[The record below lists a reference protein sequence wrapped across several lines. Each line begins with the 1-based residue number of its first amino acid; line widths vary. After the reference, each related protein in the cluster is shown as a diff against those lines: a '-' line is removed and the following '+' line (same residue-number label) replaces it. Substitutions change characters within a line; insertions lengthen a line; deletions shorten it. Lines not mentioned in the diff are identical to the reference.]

1 MRRLFI
7 TTTAVLGLG
16 LTVGGT
22 PAMAGYCGQ
31 GPQGPVYKQNCN
43 IPVHMMPGAPAVQDP
58 VVVHTSQPMGHLRSI
73 KYHGAPHVN
82 VTRIH
87 GLPPTVGLGDV
98 PIKFTGGCNPTSTT
112 YCRRPMG
119 HVAPAPVSYRAETR
133 IVSATMTPPPPPPP
147 PPPAPVISQPLSI
160 AVAPPPPPRLPP
172 VVCRPPEPPRVQV
185 VRPVI
190 GVPVPVPTPLPPIGC
205 FGGGS
210 VPAPVISAPHYNDM
224 NAGLAGGPPSH
235 RFSSVGY

>member
-7 TTTAVLGLG
+7 TAATAIGLG

-31 GPQGPVYKQNCN
+31 GPVGPVYKQNCN
-43 IPVHMMPGAPAVQDP
+43 IPVVMIPSAPVVRDP
-58 VVVHTSQPMGHLRSI
+58 VVVHTTQPMDHLRSI

-82 VTRIH
+82 IMRVH
-87 GLPPTVGLGDV
+87 SLPPTVGLGDV
-98 PIKFTGGCNPTSTT
+98 PIKFTGGCNPTSTQ

-119 HVAPAPVSYRAETR
+119 HVAPLPAPVYRPQTR
-133 IVSATMTPPPPPPP
+133 IVTAVMTPPPPR
-147 PPPAPVISQPLSI
+147 PVP
-160 AVAPPPPPRLPP
+160 VMAPPPPRVQP
-172 VVCRPPEPPRVQV
+172 VVCRPPTPPRVQV

-205 FGGGS
+205 FGSGP
-210 VPAPVISAPHYNDM
+210 VPAPIIAAPHYNDM

-235 RFSSVGY
+235 RYSSAGY

>member
-7 TTTAVLGLG
+7 TAATVMGLG

-31 GPQGPVYKQNCN
+31 GPVGPIYKQNCN
-43 IPVHMMPGAPAVQDP
+43 VPVVMMPSAPAVQDP
-58 VVVHTSQPMGHLRSI
+58 VVVHTSQPMDYLRSI

-98 PIKFTGGCNPTSTT
+98 PIGFTGGCNPTSTT

-119 HVAPAPVSYRAETR
+119 HVAPMVAPKPQTH
-133 IVSATMTPPPPPPP
+133 IVSATITPPQPR
-147 PPPAPVISQPLSI
+147 PAPVIAQSLTI
-160 AVAPPPPPRLPP
+160 AVAPPPPPRVQP
-172 VVCRPPEPPRVQV
+172 VVCRPPAPPRVQV

-205 FGGGS
+205 FGTGGPI
-210 VPAPVISAPHYNDM
+210 PAPIISAPHYNDIT
-224 NAGLAGGPPSH
+224 AGLAGGPPSH
-235 RFSSVGY
+235 RFSSVGH